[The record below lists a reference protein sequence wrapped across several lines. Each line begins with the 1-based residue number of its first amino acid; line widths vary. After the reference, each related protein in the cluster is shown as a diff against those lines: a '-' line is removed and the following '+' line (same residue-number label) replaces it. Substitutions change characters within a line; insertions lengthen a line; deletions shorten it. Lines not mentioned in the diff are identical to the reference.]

1 VTAPSR
7 EREEPNDPR
16 GRLLRRVFTLTGVVP
31 LGAFVVVH
39 AAINAR
45 AVHGDQAFTTAVHMV
60 QSLPGLAV
68 LEWVLVFAP
77 LLVHGGIGLWLT
89 FSGRGPRS
97 PRARGALPGPS
108 PLSPSM
114 RLAMRASGVLAV
126 AFLAMHLPELRL
138 HAASAHADPAVLATV
153 LDADLSSTQH
163 GVPWRAL
170 AYLVGASGVTFHF
183 AVGLW
188 SAFAATARGQA
199 RVRERRV
206 AAFAAAALGLAT
218 WITFANVIVFRAT
231 GAELFGSERI
241 P

>member
-1 VTAPSR
+1 VPAPSR
-7 EREEPNDPR
+7 ERQQPNDPR

-45 AVHGDQAFTTAVHMV
+45 AVRGDQAFTTAVETV
-60 QSLPGLAV
+60 QRLPALAV
-68 LEWVLVFAP
+68 FEWVLVFAP
-77 LLVHGGIGLWLT
+77 LLVHGGLGLWLT
-89 FSGRGPRS
+89 LS
-97 PRARGALPGPS
+97 PRARGWGRTFGDPS

-114 RLAMRASGVLAV
+114 RLAMRATGVVAV

-138 HAASAHADPAVLATV
+138 HAGSAHVDPAILATR
-153 LDADLSSTQH
+153 LDADLSSTSH
-163 GVPWRAL
+163 GVPWRGL

-183 AVGLW
+183 AAGLW

-199 RVRERRV
+199 RVRERRA
-206 AAFAAAALGLAT
+206 AAFAAVALGLAM
-218 WITFANVIVFRAT
+218 WITYANVVVFRAT
-231 GAELFGSERI
+231 GAELFGGERI